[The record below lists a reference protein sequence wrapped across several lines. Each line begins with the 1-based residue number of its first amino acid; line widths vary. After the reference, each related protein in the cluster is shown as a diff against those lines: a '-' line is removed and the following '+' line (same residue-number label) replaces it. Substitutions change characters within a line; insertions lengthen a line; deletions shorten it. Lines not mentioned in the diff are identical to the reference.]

1 MTISGNNNKHRHWAT
16 LAYSAGGMCF
26 ALAIAFSLVGGV
38 ALAAPLA
45 ATAPGLGAAAS
56 FSVLAALSASAA
68 GAGTTISGD
77 LGLSPGLASSRTGP
91 WTVGGTEYFGPLSLA
106 ANAQIDALGAFV
118 NLAGQPSSGTW
129 SGATSPAPGVWTDA
143 GSSTF
148 AGTLMLTGSPTD
160 VWVFQIGTDLTFS
173 GSVSLGGGARA
184 CNVFWQI
191 GRDAT
196 IGVGSAFVGTLI
208 ASRDVT
214 VVSGAS
220 VDGRIISLTGALTTD
235 GNSIFG
241 PSCAAPPPSGTAIPL
256 PSYVSVEY
264 VCATDG
270 SVVVT
275 VGMSAGVIVYGLGAP
290 ITSAVDTG
298 DNKIVRTLPAGHY
311 AWQAVP
317 PAGHYMVDTASG
329 VVDSTVC
336 GLATVGAPSATATS
350 GGPSATATIG
360 GPSATVTS
368 GAPVA
373 TATSGGPSATA
384 TIGAPVAT
392 VVSPILIPNTGAD
405 LAERQLP
412 MSLGF
417 GFLSLGLVLLG
428 FALRRKRSGA

>member
-1 MTISGNNNKHRHWAT
+1 MTILGNNNKHRHMAT
-16 LAYSAGGMCF
+16 LAYSAGCMCF

-45 ATAPGLGAAAS
+45 ATAPGLGAATS

-68 GAGTTISGD
+68 GPGTSISGD

-91 WTVGGTEYFGPLSLA
+91 WMVGGTEYFGPLSLA
-106 ANAQIDALGAFV
+106 ANAQMDALGAFV

-129 SGATSPAPGVWTDA
+129 SVATSPAPGVWTDA

-148 AGTLMLTGSPTD
+148 AGTLTLVGGPMD
-160 VWVFQIGTDLTFS
+160 VWIFQIGTDLTFS

-235 GNSIFG
+235 GNSLFG
-241 PSCAAPPPSGTAIPL
+241 PSCAAPPPSGTATPQ

-317 PAGHYMVDTASG
+317 PAGHYLVDTASG

-336 GLATVGAPSATATS
+336 GLATATS
-350 GGPSATATIG
+350 GGPSATAT
-360 GPSATVTS
+360 T
-368 GAPVA
+368 
-373 TATSGGPSATA
+373 GGPSATA

-412 MSLGF
+412 MNL